1 MQQIDMVTLN
11 IIPAAM
17 TPITFKIK
25 KLQHLK
31 ESPIHPNL
39 MTI

>member
-1 MQQIDMVTLN
+1 MPQIDNITIN

-25 KLQHLK
+25 KLISTLK
-31 ESPIHPNL
+31 RITLSDLI
-39 MTI
+39 